1 MGLKKCE
8 CNAMYGKAEDGII
21 HKHCSHCHSDSHWK
35 EHTDWRTKD
44 VRTICPVLKK
54 EKRERRAQIN
64 NNRAEKTLKKKT
76 VAELKELPWQMLK
89 EVKEHR
95 LNKLCLNS
103 MSIKF
108 LQEWRSKIV
117 KEAIETIKP
126 KKSKKNKKK
135 NKTNSTEVFL
145 CEPEDKKFH
154 QIDRDEPIQR
164 NTTQAPAPVPLK
176 LTRQMT
182 GLWSDIAK

>member
-1 MGLKKCE
+1 MPLKKCS
-8 CNAMYGKAEDGII
+8 CGSMFGKDDDGCI

-35 EHTDWRTKD
+35 EHTDRRSGD
-44 VRTICPVLKK
+44 VTIICHQLKK

-64 NNRAEKTLKKKT
+64 NNRAEKTFKKKT
-76 VAELKELPWQMLK
+76 VAELKELPWDMLK
-89 EVKEHR
+89 QVKEHK

-103 MSIKF
+103 MSINF
-108 LQEWRSKIV
+108 LHKWRNQIV
-117 KEAIETIKP
+117 KEAIKTIQP

-164 NTTQAPAPVPLK
+164 NTTQAPAPSPLK

>member
-1 MGLKKCE
+1 MVLKKCSRGS
-8 CNAMYGKAEDGII
+8 MYGKAEDGTI
-21 HKHCSHCHSDSHWK
+21 HKHCTHCHCDSHWK
-35 EHTDWRTKD
+35 EHTDWKTKD

-103 MSIKF
+103 MSINF

-126 KKSKKNKKK
+126 KKSKKSRKKK
-135 NKTNSTEVFL
+135 TYNEEVFMT
-145 CEPEDKKFH
+145 EPEDKKFKT
-154 QIDRDEPIQR
+154 IENSKIQQ
-164 NTTQAPAPVPLK
+164 NTTQAAAPVPLK
-176 LTRQMT
+176 LTRRMT

>member
-8 CNAMYGKAEDGII
+8 CDAMYGKAEDGII

-44 VRTICPVLKK
+44 VRTNCPVLKK

-64 NNRAEKTLKKKT
+64 NNRSEKTFKKKT
-76 VAELKELPWQMLK
+76 VAQLKELPWDMLK
-89 EVKEHR
+89 KVKEHR
-95 LNKLCLNS
+95 LNKVVVQS
-103 MSIKF
+103 MSINF
-108 LQEWRSKIV
+108 LKTWRDNLV
-117 KEAIETIKP
+117 VETLKNIPQP
-126 KKSKKNKKK
+126 KKSKKNKK
-135 NKTNSTEVFL
+135 NKKNSTEVFL

-154 QIDRDEPIQR
+154 EIDRDEPIQR
-164 NTTQAPAPVPLK
+164 NTTQAPAPLK